1 MDEQAHTIAIFIAEE
16 IESVLKKLNAQEK
29 YLKLIR
35 VFQNE
40 NTNWCVEAP
49 EKFSNHYKAPKLIIE
64 LDEGK
69 NVIEQCAT
77 NGTLKALISMGIEGR
92 ESEQL

>member
-1 MDEQAHTIAIFIAEE
+1 MDERAHTIAIFIAEE

-29 YLKLIR
+29 YISMIR
-35 VFQNE
+35 VFQNSE
-40 NTNWCVEAP
+40 TNWCVEAP

-64 LDEGK
+64 LDDGK
-69 NVIEQCAT
+69 NIIEQCAI
-77 NGTLKALISMGIEGR
+77 NGTRKGLISMGIEGR